1 METKVCDK
9 CNLEKELCKFGILRK
24 NKDGLRNICK
34 VCKGVDDKKYREN
47 NKEKICD
54 IKKNWVKNNSNYQK
68 EYYNKNKEKLK
79 LESRIFYKKNKL
91 RYNQQSSS
99 WNQINFEK
107 RKKIT
112 KKYKQKPEIK
122 LKENIRHRVYIFLK
136 SKNLRKNNKTFEIIG
151 CTPFELQKH
160 LEEQFIDG
168 MTWENYGQWH
178 IDHII
183 PLSTANIEEEIYKLC
198 YYTNLQPLWA
208 IDNLKKGNKIL

>member
-1 METKVCDK
+1 M
-9 CNLEKELCKFGILRK
+9 
-24 NKDGLRNICK
+24 
-34 VCKGVDDKKYREN
+34 
-47 NKEKICD
+47 
-54 IKKNWVKNNSNYQK
+54 
-68 EYYNKNKEKLK
+68 
-79 LESRIFYKKNKL
+79 
-91 RYNQQSSS
+91 
-99 WNQINFEK
+99 
-107 RKKIT
+107 
-112 KKYKQKPEIK
+112 
-122 LKENIRHRVYIFLK
+122 YIFLK

>member
-1 METKVCDK
+1 METKVCDR
-9 CNLEKELCKFGILRK
+9 CNLEKELCEFGILKK
-24 NKDGLRNICK
+24 NTDGLRNTCK
-34 VCKGVDDKKYREN
+34 VCRGIDDKKYREN
-47 NKEKICD
+47 NKKRICE
-54 IKKNWVKNNSNYQK
+54 INKNWIKNNPSHSKNYYK
-68 EYYNKNKEKLK
+68 KNKERLK
-79 LESRIFYKKNKL
+79 MESRIYYEKNKL
-91 RYNQQSSS
+91 RYNQQSLS
-99 WNQINFEK
+99 WNQINSEK

-112 KKYKQKPEIK
+112 KKHKQKPEIK